1 MGGGR
6 NEDKVGKG
14 GEGFVN
20 NRQIWVNM
28 RREILFV
35 FAVTPCVGVWIEI
48 ASTTGLPSSMRSLP
62 VWECGLKYG
71 GIIQTSR

>member
-14 GEGFVN
+14 EEGFVN

-28 RREILFV
+28 RAGICLY
-35 FAVTPCVGVWIEI
+35 
-48 ASTTGLPSSMRSLP
+48 LRSLP
-62 VWECGLKYG
+62 VWECGLKLNENGNIMELSPSLPVRECGLKY
-71 GIIQTSR
+71 TT